1 MFKFATKPFF
11 RKAYG
16 LTEHSCITLT
26 HGDPS
31 KGHGI
36 AKKNSV
42 GFLLPNLEIKFINPE
57 NGQSLPEN
65 TPGEICVRSQCVMQG
80 TKILYIYRKR
90 EDTRQ
95 KLELK

>member
-1 MFKFATKPFF
+1 MEDSKLNVLLITIVI

-26 HGDPS
+26 HGDPD
-31 KGHGI
+31 KEHGI

-42 GFLLPNLEIKFINPE
+42 GFILPNLEVKFIDPE
-57 NGQSLPEN
+57 TGGSLPKN

-80 TKILYIYRKR
+80 ERKTKIMPVISN
-90 EDTRQ
+90 EF
-95 KLELK
+95 

>member
-1 MFKFATKPFF
+1 MPLIRHCIFLMPEKLSFYYYLVFHQ
-11 RKAYG
+11 AYG

-31 KGHGI
+31 KDHGI

-42 GFLLPNLEIKFINPE
+42 GFILPNLEVKFIDHDT
-57 NGQSLPEN
+57 GRSLPKN

-80 TKILYIYRKR
+80 IIILYRR
-90 EDTRQ
+90 
-95 KLELK
+95 